1 MYTRPFLYVK
11 ISKLFLVLLFP
22 PSSSPAA
29 QLRHSSTK
37 KSKLTKITSLSISL
51 TKTRSANSTL
61 FVFFHSPALS
71 TLFFFSS
78 FFVERVGGLLR
89 TYDIEDEKSQSVPG
103 IRFRQRLPLYR
114 HIRKE
119 RKEICGKSF
128 SEATHRPPTN
138 PLISI
143 GDTKV
148 SQLLR
153 PSERG
158 PHFSKGGRV
167 PLPLLCQHSHCLDR
181 KGRFFL
187 LPPSTFWRECR
198 GKKYPSKNPEI
209 VLRTFFSSPSLLSCT
224 PQPSPP

>member
-1 MYTRPFLYVK
+1 M
-11 ISKLFLVLLFP
+11 LFP

-71 TLFFFSS
+71 TLFFFPL
-78 FFVERVGGLLR
+78 FLVERVGGLLR
-89 TYDIEDEKSQSVPG
+89 TISRMKNRSQSPG
-103 IRFRQRLPLYR
+103 PDFTKDSPIPSHSKRGERDMWQVVFGGHSQTPHQPPHIYR
-114 HIRKE
+114 GHK
-119 RKEICGKSF
+119 GQS
-128 SEATHRPPTN
+128 
-138 PLISI
+138 L
-143 GDTKV
+143 
-148 SQLLR
+148 LLR

-158 PHFSKGGRV
+158 PHFSKKGRV
-167 PLPLLCQHSHCLDR
+167 ALPLLCQHSHCLDR

-198 GKKYPSKNPEI
+198 GGKYPSKNPEI

-224 PQPSPP
+224 PQPPPP